1 MRKSLQVFSLAFA
14 LCVALSAHALP
25 AQEGYK
31 ISVDAAL
38 VTTDVTVIGTAASE
52 LRGEDF
58 IIYDNDVAQPV
69 SHFSRDQIPLAV
81 AIVIDRSLSVQKYMP
96 VLQISAVSSLR
107 QLKPEDQV
115 ALFAF
120 DYSVSKIN
128 DLTEDR
134 SLIAEK
140 IGKIKNQLGT
150 NIYDAIYEATR
161 YLKKKAPQ
169 RRRAII
175 FISDNIRM
183 GPSGHNA
190 KGAREELLET
200 ATTFY
205 NIKTPADLG
214 PPMFG
219 EANRRSL
226 LETDPEVR
234 RMAAE
239 TGGEVLD
246 MQKGISIQ
254 AALERVISNLR
265 LQYTIGFNPSD
276 AGQTGVFRR
285 LAVKLAAADRCPG
298 CQLLTRSGYYP
309 GVSAPLPAVSSA
321 PKVPKDAAQKSE
333 KSLVERNIVIAGNS
347 SLNLTDIPFTV
358 KAAAQP
364 DTDGQPQVRVDLQ
377 IDFSKVAAKII
388 EGRYACKLR
397 ITVFYAD
404 SKGKILGS
412 DWRILEGQLKEET
425 YNQAVKSGV
434 SFATT
439 VPLKVPQQI
448 LKIVVYDEG
457 SDKVGSKM
465 VRLP

>member
-1 MRKSLQVFSLAFA
+1 MRKTLRIYNAVFLF
-14 LCVALSAHALP
+14 CVLLPMHVLP

-31 ISVDAAL
+31 ISVDAAM
-38 VTTDVTVIGTAASE
+38 VTTDVTVIGNAAAE

-58 IIYDNDVAQPV
+58 VVYDNDVTQPV
-69 SHFSRDQIPLAV
+69 SFFSRDEIPLAV
-81 AIVIDRSLSVQKYMP
+81 AIVIDRSLSVQKYMAM
-96 VLQISAVSSLR
+96 LQISAVSTLR
-107 QLKPEDQV
+107 RLKPEDQV

-134 SLIAEK
+134 ALIAEK

-150 NIYDAIYEATR
+150 NIYDAIYEAAK

-175 FISDNIRM
+175 FISDNIQM
-183 GPSGHNA
+183 GPSGHGA
-190 KGAREELLET
+190 KGARGELLET
-200 ATTFY
+200 ATALY
-205 NIKTPADLG
+205 NIKTPADFG
-214 PPMFG
+214 PGMYWQ
-219 EANRRSL
+219 ANRKSL
-226 LETDPEVR
+226 LETDPEVK

-254 AALERVISNLR
+254 AALEKIISNLR

-276 AGQTGVFRR
+276 PGKAGVFRR
-285 LAVKLAAADRCPG
+285 LAVKFAAADRCPG

-309 GVSAPLPAVSSA
+309 GVSAPLPPASSA
-321 PKVPKDAAQKSE
+321 PKAAESAQQKPES
-333 KSLVERNIVIAGNS
+333 SLVERNIVIAGS
-347 SLNLTDIPFTV
+347 TNLDMTDIPFTV
-358 KAAAQP
+358 KTAEQP
-364 DTDGQPQVRVDLQ
+364 DPGGQPHARLDLQ
-377 IDFSKVAAKII
+377 IDFSRIAVRRT
-388 EGRYACKLR
+388 EDRYACKVR

-425 YNQAVKSGV
+425 YQQAVKSGV
-434 SFATT
+434 AFATT
-439 VPLKVPQQI
+439 IPLKVPQQI
-448 LKIVVYDEG
+448 LRIVVYDEG
-457 SDKVGSKM
+457 SDKVGSKT